1 MATCTVGECGQPT
14 VGQGLCRKHY
24 MRLRRKGSTDDQ
36 RKNARPKCS
45 LGCDQPAVAFELC
58 LKHYREQKPDGLTL
72 FQEQRCDACGQA
84 VVGRMRSGR
93 RYCSARCKN
102 RDMARRRDP
111 EQARKWA
118 RNYRLKRLFGIT
130 SEAWDEMFAAQGKRC
145 AICGTDAEPTKGWT
159 TDHCH
164 DAGHVRGILCNGCNA
179 GLGHFKDNP
188 AALRAAA
195 EYLERGA

>member
-1 MATCTVGECGQPT
+1 MPAGRPSSAGCGAGGATA
-14 VGQGLCRKHY
+14 
-24 MRLRRKGSTDDQ
+24 RLG
-36 RKNARPKCS
+36 ARTGTWP
-45 LGCDQPAVAFELC
+45 GA
-58 LKHYREQKPDGLTL
+58 
-72 FQEQRCDACGQA
+72 
-84 VVGRMRSGR
+84 
-93 RYCSARCKN
+93 
-102 RDMARRRDP
+102 
-111 EQARKWA
+111 
-118 RNYRLKRLFGIT
+118 GIT